1 MPYGRITILRG
12 YTIMKKIL
20 LAGIAALFLAGG
32 TAHATGPD
40 DCAVVVQTRDGFL
53 NVREAPTMK
62 SKIIAKLYPMDMVWA
77 DAYECI
83 IEECEI
89 KGWRHIGEVTRSSG
103 DGKPQKLRGWVGE
116 KYLKYIGYRTCKQ

>member
-1 MPYGRITILRG
+1 MSRN
-12 YTIMKKIL
+12 KAL
-20 LAGIAALFLAGG
+20 LASVAALSLATG

-62 SKIIAKLYPMDMVWA
+62 SKIIAKLHPMDMVWA

-83 IEECEI
+83 TEECAV

-116 KYLKYIGYRTCKQ
+116 KYLKYIGYRTCKE